1 MSLIGLFP
9 TIIYDTILD
18 TPKHIQ
24 HEMIEYV
31 KRFYDAK
38 KEFYKPPNFLGDY
51 LGDSNISNKKEFFW
65 LNEQISLHVKKYL
78 EGIHVKYENSS
89 LFAQKSW
96 PIICPKNGGKVF
108 KHIHKNSSLSVVFYL
123 KVDKNSNGGNLIFYP
138 PSNYSHL
145 LIPVA
150 YNLEDFYCSTHKPI
164 ENKLIIF
171 PSTLEHEVSEYVG
184 DTDRYSV
191 SYDITIVSN
200 DLNHNENHIS
210 NPNLWTKI

>member
-9 TIIYDTILD
+9 TIIYDTVLD

-24 HEMIEYV
+24 YQMIEYV
-31 KRFYDAK
+31 RKFYTDK
-38 KEFYKPPNFLGDY
+38 KEFYNPPNFLGDY
-51 LGDSNISNKKEFFW
+51 LGDSNISNEREFFW
-65 LNEQISLHVKKYL
+65 LNEQVSFHVKKYL
-78 EGIHVKYENSS
+78 EGINVKCENIS

-108 KHIHKNSSLSVVFYL
+108 KHCHKNSCLSVVFYL
-123 KVDKNSNGGNLIFYP
+123 KIDENANGGDLIFYP
-138 PSNYSHL
+138 PSHYSHL
-145 LIPVA
+145 SIPVT
-150 YNLEDFYCSTHKPI
+150 YSLEDFYFSTHKPI

-184 DTDRYSV
+184 NTDRYSV

-200 DLNHNENHIS
+200 DLIHNENHIS